1 ALALSALFNLR
12 QSPLLSREMATTT
25 SMANLATLEEIND
38 EYLENARASA
48 TRALQAPLSL
58 LTTKDEFRAEAGQIA
73 AIVENAN
80 PEDPRML
87 AVEVEAHKQYVAK
100 LKFKYQEKSAK
111 LKLSN
116 ILCQEEPPDFSPEV
130 MDAIKAE
137 AADAKA
143 ELKLKKEM
151 LADAYDRM
159 RILIPEWHKQY
170 SDLVA
175 KAERTERLTREIQ
188 AAKMEL
194 AQIRARHPEPR
205 LTLDQASQYCDEQME
220 QFIAL
225 SEKRDELLAQAK
237 NAKER
242 AEREEAKT
250 RMLREDVMKK
260 EREADRIKEKVQSAG
275 EKSGLPDW
283 LASYS
288 EFLGSYTWVSSVH
301 QETDNELRLRL
312 NPPDLQQPVTLSVVF
327 DPAKCTLA
335 GAQLID
341 SPIELDEEPIA
352 VCVTKNDFVQLVQLT
367 QLCCH
372 LRPCNECR
380 KDVRMSQLDSWVKF
394 RPLRGRDVARIPLGL
409 SKVYTCLPAQTK
421 SIARGVLLPR
431 LSVWLVPHFLLSFT
445 NGPDSIS
452 SVVNFILFKRFFES
466 ISRLAKCTPAYHL
479 LIVLVTTLGPS
490 TAANLLT
497 VSLHAEDMQTLIG
510 EHMSKLIQMRGM
522 FNEILCA
529 EVSRKMDA
537 VSSRLKIAE
546 FISKTLQQHLESL
559 KSTLEQVRQAGSSSD
574 SGNSR
579 PRTPTATT
587 DIQPVAV
594 TPPVTKFVA
603 PAPPPL
609 MRRHTTTSV
618 PTIKDT
624 PGVGWEER
632 AAAFMLKRQSQRSA
646 MEQQQQQQAVLL
658 QRQQKQQS
666 SISEAPAVS
675 GAKRPP
681 HSPRSTRSPELRPA
695 SQRSSFDG
703 SSWGDQD

>member
-1 ALALSALFNLR
+1 
-12 QSPLLSREMATTT
+12 MASTA
-25 SMANLATLEEIND
+25 SMANLAAHNDIND
-38 EYLENARASA
+38 EYLEKARGSA

-130 MDAIKAE
+130 MDGIKGE

-237 NAKER
+237 SAKER
-242 AEREEAKT
+242 AEREETKT
-250 RMLREDVMKK
+250 RMLREEVMKR
-260 EREADRIKEKVQSAG
+260 EREADRIREKVQSAG
-275 EKSGLPDW
+275 ERSGLPDW

-288 EFLGSYTWVSSVH
+288 EFLASYTWVSSVH

-312 NPPDLQQPVTLSVVF
+312 NPPGLQQPVTLSVVF

-335 GAQLID
+335 GAQVSRFSLLYLNFIDDDIPTDLPPYLPQLID

-352 VCVTKNDFVQLVQLT
+352 VCVTRNDFVQLVQLVCQRL
-367 QLCCH
+367 QLAA
-372 LRPCNECR
+372 
-380 KDVRMSQLDSWVKF
+380 KVSQ
-394 RPLRGRDVARIPLGL
+394 
-409 SKVYTCLPAQTK
+409 
-421 SIARGVLLPR
+421 
-431 LSVWLVPHFLLSFT
+431 
-445 NGPDSIS
+445 
-452 SVVNFILFKRFFES
+452 
-466 ISRLAKCTPAYHL
+466 
-479 LIVLVTTLGPS
+479 
-490 TAANLLT
+490 
-497 VSLHAEDMQTLIG
+497 
-510 EHMSKLIQMRGM
+510 
-522 FNEILCA
+522 
-529 EVSRKMDA
+529 
-537 VSSRLKIAE
+537 
-546 FISKTLQQHLESL
+546 
-559 KSTLEQVRQAGSSSD
+559 
-574 SGNSR
+574 SG
-579 PRTPTATT
+579 
-587 DIQPVAV
+587 
-594 TPPVTKFVA
+594 
-603 PAPPPL
+603 
-609 MRRHTTTSV
+609 
-618 PTIKDT
+618 
-624 PGVGWEER
+624 GG
-632 AAAFMLKRQSQRSA
+632 
-646 MEQQQQQQAVLL
+646 
-658 QRQQKQQS
+658 
-666 SISEAPAVS
+666 
-675 GAKRPP
+675 
-681 HSPRSTRSPELRPA
+681 
-695 SQRSSFDG
+695 
-703 SSWGDQD
+703 